1 MKSST
6 TFVSRLLVPIA
17 GIALSVSGAY
27 GEVVYNS
34 IPSLPLPSNVSSVGY
49 QATQTSE
56 FGNAVNLAGGAR
68 QLTSIDVVM
77 SDWAKKSD
85 WPSVGTSTGYFHL
98 LTLNLYNVGPGGA
111 VGSVVA
117 TDTINA
123 FIPWRPETTPAC
135 AANDGYGTGGS
146 DCSHGIASTVT
157 FDFTSANVVLP
168 DSLVF
173 GLAFGTTNYG
183 YALNPYLLQ
192 PGPYESL
199 NFGVES
205 LGSPTV
211 GSDVYPGSVYWNTST
226 AGNYTDGGAGGVGVF
241 RQDTN
246 WSPYTPEVTINADTP
261 EPGTF
266 ALLGGGFALLAALR
280 RRRAA

>member
-1 MKSST
+1 MKRSPRCI
-6 TFVSRLLVPIA
+6 SRMLVPIA
-17 GIALSVSGAY
+17 SIALSVTGAY

-34 IPSLPLPSNVSSVGY
+34 IPSASLPPNVVS
-49 QATQTSE
+49 QAFEATQTSE
-56 FGNAVNLAGGAR
+56 FGNAVNLDGGAR
-68 QLTSIDVVM
+68 QLTTIDVVM

-85 WPSVGTSTGYFHL
+85 WPSVGTSAGYFHI

-111 VGSVVA
+111 VGSIVA
-117 TDTINA
+117 SDTINA
-123 FIPWRPETTPAC
+123 FVPWRPETTAAC
-135 AANDGYGTGGS
+135 ASNDGYGTGGA
-146 DCSHGIASTVT
+146 DCYHGIASTVT

-168 DSLVF
+168 NSLIF
-173 GLAFGTTNYG
+173 GLAFGTTDYG

-192 PGPYESL
+192 PGPYDSL
-199 NFGVES
+199 NIGVES
-205 LGSPTV
+205 GGSPTV

-226 AGNYTDGGAGGVGVF
+226 AAWYTDGGASGVGVF

-246 WSPYTPEVTINADTP
+246 WSPYSPEVTINADAP

-266 ALLGGGFALLAALR
+266 VLLGGGFVLMAAIR